1 MSGVSDSMGPVNP
14 RITPILISAVAKAGR
29 IMAPA
34 KTSARCFNIFLQFMS
49 LLKSD
54 IRLNLRILK
63 ENCFLKRQD

>member
-34 KTSARCFNIFLQFMS
+34 KTNARCFNIFLQFMS

-54 IRLNLRILK
+54 I
-63 ENCFLKRQD
+63 D